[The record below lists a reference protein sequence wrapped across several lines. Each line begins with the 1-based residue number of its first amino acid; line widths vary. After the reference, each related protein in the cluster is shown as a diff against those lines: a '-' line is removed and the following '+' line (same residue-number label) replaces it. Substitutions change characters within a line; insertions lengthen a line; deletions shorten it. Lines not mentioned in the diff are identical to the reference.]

1 MRARS
6 ILSDRSEKSYLV
18 HRQHARRF
26 AAPKVALPSCVSA
39 RNVPSLRSP
48 CTLIRVIPIS
58 MHAHRV
64 YLMYH
69 TEEQVYVGIAAGF
82 VMGVVWFFLGH
93 FVLR

>member
-1 MRARS
+1 
-6 ILSDRSEKSYLV
+6 
-18 HRQHARRF
+18 
-26 AAPKVALPSCVSA
+26 
-39 RNVPSLRSP
+39 
-48 CTLIRVIPIS
+48 